1 MRCQLVMPAQQRG
14 VALITVLLVFALAT
28 VIAAEMLRRS
38 QLSLRGVGNLLAT
51 RQAYYYALGG
61 ESYGRQLLAKDVLD
75 GFGAVD
81 HLQETWA
88 LTEERPPFPIDN
100 GQMTVEIKDLQGRF
114 NLNSVIG
121 ENDDISPAGFA
132 QFQQLLAAMQLNPK
146 YALEWLDWLDRGQ
159 VVSTNGAEDADYP
172 NYRTAD
178 RAESDVSALRLLR
191 SMTAEDYAKLAPH
204 VTVLPKQMLSTDGVL
219 VAVST
224 PLNVN
229 TADAVAL
236 RAILGEAQVAQ
247 VRARQQSGGYK
258 SIDQFP
264 GADADRMAVKS
275 NFFEIS
281 VTVVYDGRWQ
291 RLRSVIMRDG
301 ETGATQVISR
311 TRSPL
316 IDDSVKHSD

>member
-1 MRCQLVMPAQQRG
+1 MTVLRARQGG

-61 ESYGRQLLAKDVLD
+61 ESYARQLLAKDVLD

-88 LTEERPPFPIDN
+88 RIEEQPPFTIDG

-114 NLNSVIG
+114 NLNSVIDESG
-121 ENDDISPAGFA
+121 NKSENGFA
-132 QFQQLLAAMQLNPK
+132 QFQRLLAAMQLNPK
-146 YALEWLDWLDRGQ
+146 YAQEWFDWLDRGQ
-159 VVSTNGAEDADYP
+159 VLSANGAEDANYP

-178 RAESDVSALRLLR
+178 RAESDVSALRLLQ
-191 SMTAEDYAKLAPH
+191 SMTADDYAKLAPH
-204 VTVLPKQMLSTDGVL
+204 VTTLPKQLLSAAGVL
-219 VAVST
+219 VATST

-258 SIDQFP
+258 NIDEFP
-264 GADADRMAVKS
+264 QAGANADGVAVKS
-275 NFFEIS
+275 SFFEVSI
-281 VTVVYDGRWQ
+281 TVVYDGRWQ
-291 RLRSVIMRDG
+291 RLRSVVVRDG
-301 ETGATQVISR
+301 ESGATQVLSR
-311 TRSPL
+311 ARSPL
-316 IDDSVKHSD
+316 TDAGEQPSN